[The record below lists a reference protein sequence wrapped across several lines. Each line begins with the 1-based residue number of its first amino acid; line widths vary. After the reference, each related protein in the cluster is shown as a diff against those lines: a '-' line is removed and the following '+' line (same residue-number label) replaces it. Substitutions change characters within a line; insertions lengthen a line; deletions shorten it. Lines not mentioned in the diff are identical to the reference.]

1 MPELAEPVIST
12 LDDDQFLRLIRRAI
26 KFLWIF
32 FSRNIFILLAVD
44 DKHWPLELVE

>member
-12 LDDDQFLRLIRRAI
+12 SNDDQLLRFIRCAV